1 METLISLKR
10 IIDTLPPYVKKQLET
25 DGPEKVF
32 VSLDDVIK
40 SLSDY
45 EKNTFLGNFE
55 KTLPQALVTLDEFDD
70 DVIIS
75 YLEDKDYKV
84 IGW

>member
-10 IIDTLPPYVKKQLET
+10 IIDTLPPYAKKQLET

-32 VSLDDVIK
+32 VALDDVIK

-45 EKNTFLGNFE
+45 EKDTFLGNFE
-55 KTLPQALVTLDEFDD
+55 KTLPQAVVTLDDFDD

-75 YLEDKDYKV
+75 YLEDRDYKV